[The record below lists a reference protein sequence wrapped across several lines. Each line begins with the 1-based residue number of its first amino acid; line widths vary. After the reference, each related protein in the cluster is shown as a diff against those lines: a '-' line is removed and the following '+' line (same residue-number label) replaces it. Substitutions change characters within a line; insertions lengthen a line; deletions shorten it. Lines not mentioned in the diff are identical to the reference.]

1 MPTGRRDEEQRA
13 VSLFCSVFSI
23 VSYPCRRF
31 VATPLGSI
39 GVLASARS
47 TEGAEVASQFELDE
61 FRRVLRRFVERELLP
76 FERTT
81 MEAEDRRAI
90 QQKAR
95 DAGFWLLD
103 VPEVLGG
110 QGLGLSGMAVF
121 WHEISRTTAVPARD
135 HSLFGPFVGPILL
148 SLQGEQKRRYLDPV
162 LSGEKV
168 ACFAQTEPDAGS
180 DPASMRTR
188 AVKRGSHYI
197 LNGVKRFITNAEK
210 ADFAQVIAVTDPS
223 KGARGGI
230 SCFLVDMNSTGLKI
244 SAQHETMMGD
254 RPCEI
259 SFEDVEISEEN
270 RVGAEGEGFV
280 IAQSWLNEGRIRHGA
295 RACGVA
301 ERCLELTIEYA
312 KQRRTFGEPLSERQ
326 GVQWILADCFTELH
340 ATKLMVR
347 DAAAKLDAGEDARAE
362 TFMVK
367 TYGDEM
373 GFRVADRCLQLHGG
387 IGLTTE
393 LPIEKFWRDQRS
405 FMITEGPTEVLR
417 TALAK
422 LLLRGMAL

>member
-1 MPTGRRDEEQRA
+1 VA
-13 VSLFCSVFSI
+13 V
-23 VSYPCRRF
+23 P
-31 VATPLGSI
+31 
-39 GVLASARS
+39 
-47 TEGAEVASQFELDE
+47 SQSELDE
-61 FRRVLRRFVERELLP
+61 FRRGVRRFVERELLP
-76 FERTT
+76 FERRT
-81 MEAEDRRAI
+81 MEAADRIAI
-90 QQKAR
+90 QRKAQ

-103 VPEVLGG
+103 VPEELGG
-110 QGLGLSGMAVF
+110 QGLRLSGMAAF
-121 WHEISRTTAVPARD
+121 WHEISRTVAVPARD

-148 SLQGEQKRRYLDPV
+148 SLRGEQKRRYLDPV
-162 LSGEKV
+162 LAGRKI

-188 AVKRGSHYI
+188 ATRQGVHYV

-210 ADFAQVIAVTDPS
+210 ADFAQVLAVTDPA

-230 SCFLVDMNSTGLKI
+230 SCFLIDMDSPGLKI
-244 SAQHETMMGD
+244 SAQHQTMMGD
-254 RPCEI
+254 RPCEL
-259 SFEDVEISEEN
+259 SFEDVVVPVEN
-270 RVGAEGEGFV
+270 LVGGEGEGFLF
-280 IAQSWLNEGRIRHGA
+280 AQKWLNEGRIRHGA

-312 KQRRTFGEPLSERQ
+312 KQRRTFGEPLAERQ

-347 DAAAKLDAGEDARAE
+347 DAAAKLDAGDDARAE

-367 TYGDEM
+367 AYGDEM

-405 FMITEGPTEVLR
+405 FMIPEGPTEVLR

-422 LLLRGMAL
+422 LLLKGIPP

>member
-1 MPTGRRDEEQRA
+1 MKASSVRPA
-13 VSLFCSVFSI
+13 ISVS
-23 VSYPCRRF
+23 
-31 VATPLGSI
+31 
-39 GVLASARS
+39 
-47 TEGAEVASQFELDE
+47 ELDE
-61 FRRVLRRFVERELLP
+61 FRRSLRRFVERELMP
-76 FERTT
+76 FERRA
-81 MEAEDRRAI
+81 MSAADRVAI
-90 QQKAR
+90 QQKAK
-95 DAGFWLLD
+95 DAGFWLLA
-103 VPEVLGG
+103 VPEELGG

-135 HSLFGPFVGPILL
+135 HSLFGPVPGPILL
-148 SLQGEQKRRYLDPV
+148 SLTGAQKQRYLDPV
-162 LSGEKV
+162 LAGEKV
-168 ACFAQTEPDAGS
+168 ACFAQTEPDAGA

-188 AVKRGSHYI
+188 AERKGPDYVI
-197 LNGVKRFITNAEK
+197 NGVKRFITDADK
-210 ADFAQVIAVTDPS
+210 ADFAQLMAVTDPA

-230 SCFLVDMNSTGLKI
+230 SCFLVDMDTPGVRI
-244 SAQHETMMGD
+244 SARHQTMMGD
-254 RPCEI
+254 APCEI
-259 SFEDVEISEEN
+259 VFDNVHVPAENLVGEE
-270 RVGAEGEGFV
+270 GQGFAA
-280 IAQSWLNEGRIRHGA
+280 AQLWLNEGRIRHGA

-301 ERCLELTIEYA
+301 ERCLDMALDYVR
-312 KQRRTFGEPLSERQ
+312 QRKTFGEPLAERQ

-367 TYGDEM
+367 IYGDEM

-393 LPIEKFWRDQRS
+393 LPLEKLWRDQRS

-422 LLLRGMAL
+422 LILRGAT

>member
-1 MPTGRRDEEQRA
+1 MKAP
-13 VSLFCSVFSI
+13 
-23 VSYPCRRF
+23 
-31 VATPLGSI
+31 
-39 GVLASARS
+39 SARPAIS
-47 TEGAEVASQFELDE
+47 VSELNE
-61 FRRVLRRFVERELLP
+61 FRRSLRRFVEREVMP
-76 FERTT
+76 FERRA
-81 MEAEDRRAI
+81 MSAADRVAI
-90 QQKAR
+90 QRKAK
-95 DAGFWLLD
+95 DAGFWLLA
-103 VPEVLGG
+103 VPEEFGG

-135 HSLFGPFVGPILL
+135 HSLFGPVPGPILL
-148 SLQGEQKRRYLDPV
+148 SLTGAQKQRYLDPV
-162 LSGEKV
+162 LAGQKV
-168 ACFAQTEPDAGS
+168 SCFAQTEPDAGA

-188 AVKRGSHYI
+188 AERKGPDYVI
-197 LNGVKRFITNAEK
+197 NGVKRFITDADK
-210 ADFAQVIAVTDPS
+210 ADFAQLMAVTDQA

-230 SCFLVDMNSTGLKI
+230 SCFLVDMDRPGVRI
-244 SAQHETMMGD
+244 SAKHQTMMGD
-254 RPCEI
+254 APCEI
-259 SFEDVEISEEN
+259 VFDNVHVPAEN
-270 RVGAEGEGFV
+270 RVGEEGQGFAA
-280 IAQSWLNEGRIRHGA
+280 AQRWLNEGRIRHGA

-301 ERCLELTIEYA
+301 ERCLDMALDYA
-312 KQRRTFGEPLSERQ
+312 KQRKTFGEPLAERQ

-367 TYGDEM
+367 IYGDEM

-393 LPIEKFWRDQRS
+393 LPLEKLWRDQRS

-422 LLLRGMAL
+422 LILLGAM

>member
-1 MPTGRRDEEQRA
+1 MNAPSAQPA
-13 VSLFCSVFSI
+13 MS
-23 VSYPCRRF
+23 
-31 VATPLGSI
+31 
-39 GVLASARS
+39 AS
-47 TEGAEVASQFELDE
+47 ELDE
-61 FRRVLRRFVERELLP
+61 FRRSLRRFVERELMP
-76 FERTT
+76 FERRVMSAT
-81 MEAEDRRAI
+81 DREAI
-90 QQKAR
+90 QRKAK
-95 DAGFWLLD
+95 DAGFWLLT
-103 VPEVLGG
+103 VPQELGG

-135 HSLFGPFVGPILL
+135 HSLFGPVPGPILL
-148 SLQGEQKRRYLDPV
+148 SLTGAQKRLYLDPV
-162 LSGEKV
+162 LNGEK
-168 ACFAQTEPDAGS
+168 ATCFAQTEPDAGA

-188 AVKRGSHYI
+188 AERKGSDYVI
-197 LNGVKRFITNAEK
+197 NGTKRFITHADK
-210 ADFAQVIAVTDPS
+210 ADFAQVMAVTDAA

-230 SCFLVDMNSTGLKI
+230 SCFLVDMDTPGVTITAKH
-244 SAQHETMMGD
+244 QTMMGD
-254 RPCEI
+254 APCEI
-259 SFEDVEISEEN
+259 VFDNAHVPAAN
-270 RVGAEGEGFV
+270 RVGEEGEGFAT
-280 IAQSWLNEGRIRHGA
+280 AQRWLNEGRIRHGA

-301 ERCLELTIEYA
+301 ERCLDMAVNYS
-312 KQRRTFGEPLSERQ
+312 KQRKTFGEPLADKQ

-367 TYGDEM
+367 IYGDEM

-393 LPIEKFWRDQRS
+393 LPIEKLWRDQRS

-422 LLLRGMAL
+422 LIIRGAHQ

>member
-1 MPTGRRDEEQRA
+1 MS
-13 VSLFCSVFSI
+13 VS
-23 VSYPCRRF
+23 
-31 VATPLGSI
+31 
-39 GVLASARS
+39 
-47 TEGAEVASQFELDE
+47 ELDE
-61 FRRVLRRFVERELLP
+61 FRRSLRRFVERELMS
-76 FERTT
+76 FERRA
-81 MEAEDRRAI
+81 MSPADRAAI
-90 QQKAR
+90 QQKAK
-95 DAGFWLLD
+95 DAGFWLLA
-103 VPEVLGG
+103 VPEELGG

-135 HSLFGPFVGPILL
+135 HSLFGPVPGPILL
-148 SLQGEQKRRYLDPV
+148 SLTGAQKLRYLDPV
-162 LSGEKV
+162 LAGQKV
-168 ACFAQTEPDAGS
+168 ACFAQTEPDAGA

-188 AVKRGSHYI
+188 AERKGPDYVI
-197 LNGVKRFITNAEK
+197 NGVKRFITDADK
-210 ADFAQVIAVTDPS
+210 ADFAQLMAVTDQA

-230 SCFLVDMNSTGLKI
+230 SCFLVDMDLPGVKI
-244 SAQHETMMGD
+244 SARHQTMMGD
-254 RPCEI
+254 APCEI
-259 SFEDVEISEEN
+259 VFDNVVVPAEN
-270 RVGAEGEGFV
+270 RVGEEGQGFAA
-280 IAQSWLNEGRIRHGA
+280 AQRWLNEGRIRHGA

-301 ERCLELTIEYA
+301 ERCLDMALDYA
-312 KQRRTFGEPLSERQ
+312 RQRKTFGEPLAERQ

-367 TYGDEM
+367 IYGDEM

-393 LPIEKFWRDQRS
+393 LPLEKLWRDQRS

-422 LLLRGMAL
+422 LILRGAM